1 MKSEDRRWKAQINDE
16 EAEIDNGEAEIDDEQ
31 DRQRVNIDE
40 EQKSWDWKERVI
52 VRTESERMIL
62 ENKDWNETG

>member
-16 EAEIDNGEAEIDDEQ
+16 EAEIDNGEAEIGDEQ

-40 EQKSWDWKERVI
+40 EQRSWDWKERVI
-52 VRTESERMIL
+52 VRTESERIIL
-62 ENKDWNETG
+62 ENKDWKETG

>member
-1 MKSEDRRWKAQINDE
+1 MKSKGRRCKAQINDK

-40 EQKSWDWKERVI
+40 EQKSWDWKEKVI

>member
-1 MKSEDRRWKAQINDE
+1 MKSEGRRCKAQINDE
-16 EAEIDNGEAEIDDEQ
+16 EVEIDNGEAEIDDEQ

-62 ENKDWNETG
+62 ENKDWNKTG

>member
-1 MKSEDRRWKAQINDE
+1 MKSEGRRCKAQINDE

-40 EQKSWDWKERVI
+40 EQRS
-52 VRTESERMIL
+52 
-62 ENKDWNETG
+62 

>member
-16 EAEIDNGEAEIDDEQ
+16 EAEIDNGEAEIGDEQ

-40 EQKSWDWKERVI
+40 EQRSWDWKERVI
-52 VRTESERMIL
+52 VRTESERIIL

>member
-1 MKSEDRRWKAQINDE
+1 MKSEGRRCKAQINDE

-40 EQKSWDWKERVI
+40 EQKSWDWKEKVI